1 MQYMKK
7 PLRSTKGAGCE
18 SIMQRVRDSRQ
29 SYLFV
34 APYMILF
41 FIFTVLPVLFAVAF
55 SFTSF
60 NVLESPEWV
69 GADNYFRLFFK
80 DSVFL
85 TGVKNTVFLAVILG
99 PGGYIFSLLCA
110 WFINELPPTPRALVT
125 LIFYAP
131 SISGNVYLIWSVM
144 FSGDQY
150 GYVNSLLTKIGLIQK
165 PIQFLQDTK
174 YIMPIVI
181 IVSLWVSLG
190 TGFLSLIAAFQGID
204 KSYYEAGAID
214 GIRNR
219 YQELW
224 FITLPLIR
232 PQMLFSAVM
241 SITSAFNVGTVIT
254 ALCGYPTTDYAG
266 HTIMNHLTDYGLER
280 FEMGYACAVA
290 VVLFCMMVGANLL
303 AKHMIAKVGE

>member
-1 MQYMKK
+1 
-7 PLRSTKGAGCE
+7 
-18 SIMQRVRDSRQ
+18 
-29 SYLFV
+29 
-34 APYMILF
+34 MILF

-110 WFINELPPTPRALVT
+110 WFINELPPKPRALVT
-125 LIFYAP
+125 LVFYAP

-214 GIRNR
+214 GIKNR

-303 AKHMIAKVGE
+303 AKHMSAKVGE

>member
-1 MQYMKK
+1 MKK
-7 PLRSTKGAGCE
+7 PLRSAKGAGCE
-18 SIMQRVRDSRQ
+18 SIMQRVWNSRQ

-41 FIFTVLPVLFAVAF
+41 FIFTVLPVLFAVAY

-60 NVLESPEWV
+60 NILESPEWV
-69 GADNYFRLFFK
+69 GVDNYFHLFFK

-174 YIMPIVI
+174 YIIPIVI

-214 GIRNR
+214 GIKNR

>member
-1 MQYMKK
+1 MDYPARK
-7 PLRSTKGAGCE
+7 LASFRREGIGR
-18 SIMQRVRDSRQ
+18 RVWENRK

-41 FIFTVLPVLFAVAF
+41 FIFTVLPVLIAVGL

-60 NVLESPEWV
+60 NVLENPEWT
-69 GADNYFRLFFK
+69 GMGNYFRLFFQ

-85 TGVKNTVFLAVILG
+85 TGVKNTLVLALILG
-99 PGGYIFSLLCA
+99 PGGYLFSLACA
-110 WFINELPPTPRALVT
+110 WFINELSPKIRALVT
-125 LIFYAP
+125 LVFYAP

-144 FSGDQY
+144 FSGDEY
-150 GYVNSLLTKIGLIQK
+150 GYVNSLLTKMGLIQK
-165 PIQFLQDTK
+165 PIQFLQDPQ
-174 YIMPIVI
+174 YILPIVI

-204 KSYYEAGAID
+204 RSYYEAGAID

-219 YQELW
+219 WQELW

-241 SITSAFNVGTVIT
+241 SITSAFNVGAVVTT
-254 ALCGYPTTDYAG
+254 LCGYPTTDYAA

-280 FEMGYACAVA
+280 FEMGYACAIA

-303 AKHMIAKVGE
+303 AKHMIGKVGES

>member
-1 MQYMKK
+1 MAKVIK
-7 PLRSTKGAGCE
+7 RKNGAGCQ
-18 SIMQRVRDSRQ
+18 SVLQKAWRSRK

-41 FIFTVLPVLFAVAF
+41 FIFTVLPVLFAVGL

-60 NVLESPEWV
+60 NVLQTPHWV
-69 GADNYFRLFFK
+69 GMENYIRLFFN

-85 TGVKNTVFLAVILG
+85 TGVKNTLFLAVILG
-99 PGGYIFSLLCA
+99 PGGYLLSLVFA
-110 WFINELPPTPRALVT
+110 WFINELTPKFRALVT

-150 GYVNSLLTKIGLIQK
+150 GYINSLLSRMGLIQK
-165 PIQFLQDTK
+165 PIQFLQDPR

-181 IVSLWVSLG
+181 IVSLWVSFG

-204 KSYYEAGAID
+204 KTYYEAGAID

-219 YQELW
+219 WQELW

-232 PQMLFSAVM
+232 LQMLFSAVM
-241 SITSAFNVGTVIT
+241 SITSSFNVGAVIT
-254 ALCGYPTTDYAG
+254 ALCGYPTTDYVA
-266 HTIMNHLTDYGLER
+266 HTVMNHLTDYGLER
-280 FEMGYACAVA
+280 FEMGYACAIA

-303 AKHMIAKVGE
+303 AQHMINKVGE

>member
-1 MQYMKK
+1 MKK
-7 PLRSTKGAGCE
+7 PLRPTKGTGCE
-18 SIMQRVRDSRQ
+18 SVMQRVRNSRQ

-110 WFINELPPTPRALVT
+110 WFINELPPKPRALVT
-125 LIFYAP
+125 LVFYAP

-190 TGFLSLIAAFQGID
+190 TGFLSLIAAFQWID

-214 GIRNR
+214 GIKNR

>member
-1 MQYMKK
+1 MKK
-7 PLRSTKGAGCE
+7 PLRPTKGTGCE
-18 SIMQRVRDSRQ
+18 SVMQRVRNSRQ

-110 WFINELPPTPRALVT
+110 WFINELPPKPRALVT
-125 LIFYAP
+125 LVFYAP

-214 GIRNR
+214 GIKNR

>member
-1 MQYMKK
+1 MKK
-7 PLRSTKGAGCE
+7 PLRPTKGTGCE
-18 SIMQRVRDSRQ
+18 SVMQRVRNSRQ

-41 FIFTVLPVLFAVAF
+41 FIFTVLPVLFAVAY

-60 NVLESPEWV
+60 NILESPEWV
-69 GADNYFRLFFK
+69 GVDNYFHLFFK

-110 WFINELPPTPRALVT
+110 WFINELPPKPRALVT
-125 LIFYAP
+125 LVFYAP

-214 GIRNR
+214 GIKNR

>member
-1 MQYMKK
+1 MKK
-7 PLRSTKGAGCE
+7 PLRPTKGTGCE
-18 SIMQRVRDSRQ
+18 SIMQRVRNSRQ

-110 WFINELPPTPRALVT
+110 WFINVLPPKPRALVT
-125 LIFYAP
+125 LVFYAP

-214 GIRNR
+214 GIKNR

>member
-1 MQYMKK
+1 
-7 PLRSTKGAGCE
+7 
-18 SIMQRVRDSRQ
+18 
-29 SYLFV
+29 
-34 APYMILF
+34 MILF

-110 WFINELPPTPRALVT
+110 WFINELPPKPRALVT
-125 LIFYAP
+125 LVFYAP

-214 GIRNR
+214 GIKNR

>member
-1 MQYMKK
+1 MKK
-7 PLRSTKGAGCE
+7 PLRPTKGTGCE
-18 SIMQRVRDSRQ
+18 SIMQRVRNSRQ

-110 WFINELPPTPRALVT
+110 WFINELPPKPRALVT
-125 LIFYAP
+125 LVFYAP

-214 GIRNR
+214 GIKNR

>member
-1 MQYMKK
+1 MVK
-7 PLRSTKGAGCE
+7 PLKREKPLNKEGVLKRAWS
-18 SIMQRVRDSRQ
+18 SRK

-41 FIFTVLPVLFAVAF
+41 FIFTVLPVLFAIAL

-60 NVLESPEWV
+60 NVLEDPEWI
-69 GADNYFRLFFK
+69 GMGNYFRLFFE

-85 TGVKNTVFLAVILG
+85 IGVKNTLFLAVILG
-99 PGGYIFSLLCA
+99 PCGYIFSLVCA
-110 WFINELPPTPRALVT
+110 WFINELSPKPRALVT
-125 LIFYAP
+125 LVFYAP

-150 GYVNSLLTKIGLIQK
+150 GYVNSLLTKMGIIQK

-174 YIMPIVI
+174 YILPIVI
-181 IVSLWVSLG
+181 IVSLWISLG

-204 KSYYEAGAID
+204 KTYYEAGSID

-219 YQELW
+219 WQELW

-241 SITSAFNVGTVIT
+241 SITSAFNVGAVIT

-280 FEMGYACAVA
+280 FEMGYASSIA
-290 VVLFCMMVGANLL
+290 VVLFCMMIGANLL